1 MSLSEEERT
10 TLVRFQFEKARNTM
24 HEAEALISSNFWNGA
39 ANRLYYSIFHA
50 VSALLIHDK
59 HQVNTHQGSHALF
72 GLHYI
77 KTGKIP
83 AEYGRL
89 YSQLQTIRDESDYN
103 CLYDVNPDDLKEK
116 LEPAKQLL
124 DIIETMI

>member
-10 TLVRFQFEKARNTM
+10 TLVRYQLEKARSTM
-24 HEAEALISSNFWNGA
+24 REAEALISSDLWNGA

-59 HQVNTHQGSHALF
+59 HQVNTHQGSQALF

-83 AEYGRL
+83 TEYGRL
-89 YSQLQTIRDESDYN
+89 FSQLQTIRDESDYN
-103 CLYDVNPDDLKEK
+103 CLYDVNPEDLKEK

-124 DIIETMI
+124 TIIESLV

>member
-10 TLVRFQFEKARNTM
+10 TLVRYQMEKARNTM
-24 HEAEALISSNFWNGA
+24 CEAEALMAGNLWNGA
-39 ANRLYYSIFHA
+39 ANRLYYSVFHA

-72 GLHYI
+72 GLNYI
-77 KTGKIP
+77 KSCKIP

-89 YSQLQTIRDESDYN
+89 YSQLQTMRDESDYN
-103 CLYDVNPDDLKEK
+103 CLYDVNPDELKEK

-124 DIIETMI
+124 NIIETMI